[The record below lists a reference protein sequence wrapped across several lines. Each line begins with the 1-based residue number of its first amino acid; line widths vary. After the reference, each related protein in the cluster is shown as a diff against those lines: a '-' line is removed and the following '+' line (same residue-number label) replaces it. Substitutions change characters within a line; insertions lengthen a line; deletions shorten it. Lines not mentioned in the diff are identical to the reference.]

1 MAPLAHRV
9 GDSGTSFEHD
19 RLHPAL
25 QQMSRGGKPDRAA
38 AQDRYGLR
46 VGSGHAVLQFC

>member
-9 GDSGTSFEHD
+9 GHSGTGFEHD
-19 RLHPAL
+19 RFHAAL
-25 QQMSRGGKPDRAA
+25 QNMGRGGKPDRAA

-46 VGSGHAVLQFC
+46 FGPGHALLQFC